1 MTRIYTSC
9 IDVELRNFEKLP
21 QFPVEIKG
29 VFVMKE
35 YMSALEGLVEQLTLA
50 AILEMLERICHKK
63 AENLRTHWNDE
74 ETAKLWDKA
83 ARQIEKIN
91 VDI

>member
-1 MTRIYTSC
+1 
-9 IDVELRNFEKLP
+9 
-21 QFPVEIKG
+21 
-29 VFVMKE
+29 MKE
-35 YMSALEGLVEQLTLA
+35 YMNALEKLVEELTLA

-63 AENLRTHWNDE
+63 AEHLRTHWQDE

-83 ARQIEKIN
+83 PRQIENIN

>member
-1 MTRIYTSC
+1 
-9 IDVELRNFEKLP
+9 
-21 QFPVEIKG
+21 
-29 VFVMKE
+29 MKE
-35 YMSALEGLVEQLTLA
+35 YMTALEGLVEQLTLA

-74 ETAKLWDKA
+74 ETAKLGDKA
-83 ARQIEKIN
+83 ARQREKIN

>member
-1 MTRIYTSC
+1 
-9 IDVELRNFEKLP
+9 
-21 QFPVEIKG
+21 
-29 VFVMKE
+29 MKE
-35 YMSALEGLVEQLTLA
+35 FMNVLEGLVDQLTLG

-74 ETAKLWDKA
+74 LSAKLWEKA
-83 ARQIEKIN
+83 AKQIENIN